1 MVQHTLPCGPC
12 PVQATHIPAKVC
24 EAAWLFPTLR
34 RQGGAWR
41 GQALALG
48 LFPSPYL
55 LLEGSLCGSSWWLK
69 MEQHPAI
76 FGEKDFGVYHGV
88 TRRLPGH
95 QSEGPTIPAHVLRAR
110 AQAPPHPAAVVGA
123 GLVSSSTPTGKL
135 DPGKQL
141 RGGYHFP
148 NLNVHI
154 YFRYYF
160 WSGNSCSRCCRGSHL
175 KLDRGVNV
183 FLLLEVPDQST
194 QNTQKEGLEV
204 SNMCANPYDSSENH
218 IFSPLVCGYPD
229 PSYAHDVSCAQKSF
243 FMMTFQICI
252 KDQSDP
258 PCIQGILQLASF
270 PICSRM
276 MGHLSLLAS

>member
-1 MVQHTLPCGPC
+1 
-12 PVQATHIPAKVC
+12 
-24 EAAWLFPTLR
+24 
-34 RQGGAWR
+34 
-41 GQALALG
+41 
-48 LFPSPYL
+48 
-55 LLEGSLCGSSWWLK
+55 

-154 YFRYYF
+154 YISVII
-160 WSGNSCSRCCRGSHL
+160 SGRETVVHAA
-175 KLDRGVNV
+175 V
-183 FLLLEVPDQST
+183 EVHISNLT
-194 QNTQKEGLEV
+194 EV
-204 SNMCANPYDSSENH
+204 
-218 IFSPLVCGYPD
+218 
-229 PSYAHDVSCAQKSF
+229 
-243 FMMTFQICI
+243 
-252 KDQSDP
+252 
-258 PCIQGILQLASF
+258 
-270 PICSRM
+270 
-276 MGHLSLLAS
+276 